1 MEHDR
6 GTVRLAQR
14 PIHETDF
21 ANMVVFRAENMRSAW
36 RQMKK
41 EFGGAE
47 NYLIEKCGLT
57 QEQIAKIRSNLIVN
71 EPAIHPE
78 VAHRL

>member
-1 MEHDR
+1 
-6 GTVRLAQR
+6 
-14 PIHETDF
+14 
-21 ANMVVFRAENMRSAW
+21 
-36 RQMKK
+36 MKK

-57 QEQIAKIRSNLIVN
+57 QEQIAKIRSNLIVD

-78 VAHRL
+78 VSHHL